1 MGDLKAVT
9 VLVVDDHQN
18 MRQIWLTVLK
28 GFGIRKIVQAS
39 DAATALEILR
49 DQPIDIAVIDVI
61 MPDIL
66 GTELV
71 TLIRRADDSKNK
83 LLPIIICTAD
93 TRRSAIYQLINA
105 GADEILTK
113 PVRPDAIWQRL
124 VSVVNHRR
132 QFLKTDTYFGPDRRR
147 VDDPSYKGRDRR
159 ESAFL

>member
-18 MRQIWLTVLK
+18 MRHIWLTVLK
-28 GFGIRKIVQAS
+28 GFGVRRVVQAS
-39 DAATALEILR
+39 DAASALEILR
-49 DQPIDIAVIDVI
+49 DQQIDIAVIDVV

-71 TLIRRADDSKNK
+71 TMIRRAEDSSNK
-83 LLPIIICTAD
+83 LLPIIVCTAD

-105 GADEILTK
+105 GTDEILTK
-113 PVRPDAIWQRL
+113 PVRPDAIWQRI

-132 QFLKTDTYFGPDRRR
+132 QFLKTPTYFGPDRRR
-147 VDDPSYKGRDRR
+147 VNDPSFRGKDRR
-159 ESAFL
+159 ESAFI